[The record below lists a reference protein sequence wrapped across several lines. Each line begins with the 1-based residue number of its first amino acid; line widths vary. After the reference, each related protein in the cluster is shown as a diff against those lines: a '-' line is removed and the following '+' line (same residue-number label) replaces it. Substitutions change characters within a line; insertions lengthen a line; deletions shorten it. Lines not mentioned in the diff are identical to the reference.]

1 MVSVFWPRLFSCGL
15 MVQFDPQLVWTENHV
30 DYVRTILDLS
40 AIDSPERII
49 SVSIQWISLL
59 VDS

>member
-40 AIDSPERII
+40 VIDSPERII